1 MNLTETQLI
10 KLVTEALDY
19 DLCDYDGVRIEDED
33 DLHDYIINLKIGG
46 IFIEEY
52 DYLYWQA
59 VALLPHIIDEILNYI
74 DGYVDYNGVIE
85 EQWRVYYSQIA
96 L

>member
-1 MNLTETQLI
+1 MRITEQQLI
-10 KLVTEALDY
+10 TLVTNNLEE
-19 DLCDYDGVRIEDED
+19 DLCDYDGVRIDDVD
-33 DLHDYIINLKIGG
+33 DLHDYILG
-46 IFIEEY
+46 IYVGDSTIEEC
-52 DYLYWQA
+52 DYLYWQS
-59 VALLPHIIDEILNYI
+59 VALLPHIIDEVLNYI